1 MCSDSG
7 QAASND
13 EALQTAQTKL
23 TQTLD
28 NNYSTAFGEQQ
39 NVLARVQSQMQAQ
52 IANPMGYT
60 PQQLATA
67 KTSINENTATAAKQA
82 LGAAGAYAAA
92 HGGADTGSGPTGEIA
107 GQIASGAA
115 QAKAGELANLSN
127 QNQAFKQANYWNA
140 IQGLS
145 STGAQYGGAGST
157 ASGSSAG
164 VAGSGVNA
172 GTAATAASNMGF
184 QDVLG
189 GISALG
195 GAATSII
202 GANPNGIFGK

>member
-13 EALQTAQTKL
+13 MKLSDAQTKL

-28 NNYSTAFGEQQ
+28 NNYSTAFSEQQ

-60 PQQLATA
+60 DQQLATA
-67 KTSINENTATAAKQA
+67 KTSINENTATAARQA
-82 LGAAGAYAAA
+82 LGAAGAFAAA
-92 HGGADTGSGPTGEIA
+92 HGGADVGSGPTGEIA
-107 GQIASGAA
+107 GQIVSGAA
-115 QAKAGELANLSN
+115 QAKAGELAQLSN

-145 STGAQYGGAGST
+145 ATGSQYGGGAST
-157 ASGSSAG
+157 ASGSSSS
-164 VAGSGVNA
+164 VANSGANA
-172 GTAATAASNMGF
+172 GQAAITASNTGF

-195 GAATSII
+195 GVAAS
-202 GANPNGIFGK
+202 GASAFQDIKNT